1 MHINF
6 NDLFLKMQDQLESVQ
21 ADPDANI
28 IIELI
33 NKIRPTD
40 SRDHHE
46 IHEKF
51 QALIQALLITP
62 NAIFS
67 FNGYILKLMNHYKQ
81 ANLYADSGILSLDG
95 FWNQL
100 GQRVGAHFLPL
111 LTDET
116 DLKDLV
122 HRVFHQRSDKYW
134 LENIATDQWLQ
145 FFQILN
151 HIHQCISYIR

>member
-6 NDLFLKMQDQLESVQ
+6 NDIFLKMQEQLELSP
-21 ADPDANI
+21 AALDESL
-28 IIELI
+28 IIELVER
-33 NKIRPTD
+33 IRPTD
-40 SRDHHE
+40 SYNIE
-46 IHEKF
+46 ESKKKF

-62 NAIFS
+62 TAANTFQAYLVTLI
-67 FNGYILKLMNHYKQ
+67 NRYKQ
-81 ANLYADSGILSLDG
+81 TGLYADSGILSLDG

-122 HRVFHQRSDKYW
+122 HRVFLQRGVEYW
-134 LENIATDQWLQ
+134 
-145 FFQILN
+145 
-151 HIHQCISYIR
+151 